1 MVVVT
6 NFHKGLDL
14 GSLGD
19 FLLSHGSCHFS
30 GIVVNTSHRGMA
42 VRAVQGAIVNVL
54 NDDGFVSRV
63 ASSQDQHHFPGFHEL
78 FHFCRE
84 QRQGVTQRFV
94 ERKAPEPTSTC
105 EPRLWACDFRPL
117 SANETMQPAAR
128 RFRSR
133 DATRREAARG
143 LESE

>member
-1 MVVVT
+1 VVVVT

-63 ASSQDQHHFPGFHEL
+63 ASSQDQHHFPGCHE
-78 FHFCRE
+78 FAHFDS
-84 QRQGVTQRFV
+84 
-94 ERKAPEPTSTC
+94 K
-105 EPRLWACDFRPL
+105 
-117 SANETMQPAAR
+117 QPAP
-128 RFRSR
+128 SR
-133 DATRREAARG
+133 K
-143 LESE
+143 